1 MYFKSRQLPST
12 PEKLFIA
19 LEKGYLK
26 IAEQYKISD
35 QTIWC
40 TITGLRPQVEFAWK
54 DEQFR
59 DHWVNHL
66 ITLYSSMVW
75 NRVLPLNEG
84 KKAEKQADLAEQA
97 FQKLFR

>member
-12 PEKLFIA
+12 SEKLFIA

-26 IAEQYKISD
+26 IANDYNIND

-40 TITGLRPQVEFAWK
+40 MITSLHRQVELAWK
-54 DEQFR
+54 DETFR
-59 DHWVNHL
+59 EYWVNHL
-66 ITLYSSMVW
+66 IELYCSMIW

-84 KKAEKQADLAEQA
+84 KKSEKQAELAEQA